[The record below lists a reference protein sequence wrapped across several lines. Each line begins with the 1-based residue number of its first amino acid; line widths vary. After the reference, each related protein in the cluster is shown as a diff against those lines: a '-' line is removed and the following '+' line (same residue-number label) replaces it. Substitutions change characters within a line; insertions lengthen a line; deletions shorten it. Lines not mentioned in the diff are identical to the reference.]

1 MAAPH
6 ALVIGGTGMLRDLS
20 LALAGQGRTVS
31 VVARHQ
37 EGLAGLER
45 GRGRGP
51 AAAGAA
57 TPSPWTT
64 GIRQR

>member
-45 GRGRGP
+45 GGGGGPGRRPHP
-51 AAAGAA
+51 ARADEL
-57 TPSPWTT
+57 TQK
-64 GIRQR
+64 R

>member
-45 GRGRGP
+45 
-51 AAAGAA
+51 AAAGAPGRPPHPA
-57 TPSPWTT
+57 R
-64 GIRQR
+64 GEERAQKR